1 MFLRAEP
8 EPRKLV
14 KAERRPQ
21 VLRRS
26 RQTNVGF
33 IVVFRQAAPF
43 LVGRALPKPLVGRLV
58 CKGSLLAGLRDPKP
72 CARPPELRQPVRVEI
87 RGASNEQV
95 VAQDVK
101 RGARQQPGPFVIV

>member
-1 MFLRAEP
+1 MRAEP
-8 EPRKLV
+8 VPDQLV
-14 KAERRPQ
+14 KAERLPQ
-21 VLRRS
+21 LLQRS
-26 RQTNVGF
+26 IQANVGF
-33 IVVFRQAAPF
+33 VCVFRQVAPF

-101 RGARQQPGPFVIV
+101 RDARQQPGPFVIAG